1 MTFSPR
7 EVSRLLHQRSL
18 TKSAI
23 YPNQGEVLK
32 VLALVVFLFA
42 GSSWAK
48 PVSDKDIDDSYA
60 AIFLFTAD
68 IESRFQ
74 IKNYEPVQN
83 FINMIKNEKASKLF
97 LEYSGCKINTNN
109 VRKMLKHAKG
119 ELGKDAECLLTAH
132 MKGPNPFKPDEV
144 IKYIKYRKAIRKV
157 QKLLFELGYAGRNY
171 SRAAEVYN
179 LIVLDQLRGGGWIIP
194 ENLKNK
200 ALVILEETGI
210 SNRILDRTNCHS
222 SLYRPSDIPERVR
235 VQSCIN
241 SWEGKLHID
250 YVQQYSNQ
258 IFQMG
263 KHLGVRLHHSGFKIK
278 K

>member
-83 FINMIKNEKASKLF
+83 FINMITL
-97 LEYSGCKINTNN
+97 
-109 VRKMLKHAKG
+109 
-119 ELGKDAECLLTAH
+119 
-132 MKGPNPFKPDEV
+132 
-144 IKYIKYRKAIRKV
+144 
-157 QKLLFELGYAGRNY
+157 
-171 SRAAEVYN
+171 
-179 LIVLDQLRGGGWIIP
+179 W
-194 ENLKNK
+194 
-200 ALVILEETGI
+200 
-210 SNRILDRTNCHS
+210 
-222 SLYRPSDIPERVR
+222 
-235 VQSCIN
+235 
-241 SWEGKLHID
+241 
-250 YVQQYSNQ
+250 
-258 IFQMG
+258 
-263 KHLGVRLHHSGFKIK
+263 
-278 K
+278 